1 MLLKE
6 FILKAFFA
14 GQISQGD
21 NLDLL
26 PYEADTSGP
35 TIQDPSAPTGL
46 EFHFADGAKP
56 LATPWQV
63 AVERAKQIRKLGLP
77 EGVILDPACGSGI
90 QLAAYCAMLGRMGV
104 GIELDE
110 KTAKAACANLNKVSS
125 HGFGSVL
132 MESKIIFGDGTKPV
146 PDIEV
151 GLLHLDPARPRNSRT
166 HSIDEMQPSIDVILS
181 AWKDN
186 LGSTEKGPA
195 ILLDLSPRLQDNQ
208 REEIEE
214 IVNQIWP
221 NIGKTWVWTSRGGGR
236 IDRLSLWIGQ
246 VSIEGTERRFVRI
259 PPDFKQKPFI
269 LDGQKSV
276 ISPVNMLPR
285 KGNYVSILDS
295 ALVESGLANE
305 FLSKVIKDGEIN
317 WRITEGRRPQIEHS
331 QKINYSSDSERLLV
345 QASGKI
351 VKLVHCELSI
361 DNMNQIIDAAK
372 ECGFGKLTL
381 RIPMQP
387 EDQPKLQGSL
397 DRQLAAF
404 GGRHTGFVAKHPNDS
419 MLLLCVE

>member
-1 MLLKE
+1 M
-6 FILKAFFA
+6 KAFFA

-317 WRITEGRRPQIEHS
+317 WSITEGRRPQIEHS

-381 RIPMQP
+381 RIPMKP

>member
-317 WRITEGRRPQIEHS
+317 WSITEGRRPQIEHS
-331 QKINYSSDSERLLV
+331 QKINYSSDSDRLLV

>member
-317 WRITEGRRPQIEHS
+317 WSITEGRRPQIEHS

-381 RIPMQP
+381 RIPMKP

>member
-1 MLLKE
+1 M
-6 FILKAFFA
+6 KAFFA

-246 VSIEGTERRFVRI
+246 VSIEGTGRRFVRI

-317 WRITEGRRPQIEHS
+317 WSITEGRRPQIEHS